1 MQFTTKPSH
10 PPKYGEF
17 TCQHTKL
24 QCVAPAT
31 QCHAIVK
38 CESDSLLLCGSD
50 NSGDASK
57 AFETQ
62 EYFCLTN
69 PTMQLERPEIIDLL
83 KFHIDADCADV
94 LDDMPVNHFAAPV
107 APAAAAHEPMPHP
120 GLQETATPLAPPASA
135 VTPAFVAAQVTPSA
149 TQTGAAIDSATLAQN
164 AKTLD
169 ELAAALESFDGCGLK
184 KTAKSTVFSDGVSTA
199 RVMLV
204 GEAPG
209 QDEDR
214 TGKPFVGRSGQ
225 LLDAMM
231 GTIGLSR
238 AGNLYIANVIAWRP
252 PGNRAPSVDEL
263 EICKP
268 FILRQIEL
276 AAPEIIVLVGGTSA
290 KTLLDTETGITR
302 LRGKWQTL
310 EIGGRAIPALPFFH
324 PAYVLR
330 RPETKADVWADLCA
344 LKQKLDA
351 AS

>member
-1 MQFTTKPSH
+1 
-10 PPKYGEF
+10 
-17 TCQHTKL
+17 
-24 QCVAPAT
+24 
-31 QCHAIVK
+31 
-38 CESDSLLLCGSD
+38 
-50 NSGDASK
+50 
-57 AFETQ
+57 
-62 EYFCLTN
+62 
-69 PTMQLERPEIIDLL
+69 MQLERPEIIDLL
-83 KFHIDADCADV
+83 KFHIEAGCADI
-94 LDDMPVNHFAAPV
+94 LDDMPVNHFAEAEPASHESAAPEP
-107 APAAAAHEPMPHP
+107 ASPEPAAMKQAAYA
-120 GLQETATPLAPPASA
+120 GLQESASPLATPAAPA
-135 VTPAFVAAQVTPSA
+135 VTPAVVAAQINPA
-149 TQTGAAIDSATLAQN
+149 APQNGAAGDSATLAKN

-169 ELAAALESFDGCGLK
+169 ELAAALERFDGCGLK
-184 KTAKSTVFSDGVSTA
+184 KTAKSTVFSDGVSSA
-199 RVMLV
+199 RIMLV

-231 GTIGLSR
+231 ATIGLSR
-238 AGNLYIANVIAWRP
+238 ADNLYIANVIPWRP

-263 EICKP
+263 ETCKP

-290 KTLLDTETGITR
+290 KTLLNTETGITR

-330 RPETKADVWADLCA
+330 RPETKIDVWADLCA

-351 AS
+351 GS

>member
-1 MQFTTKPSH
+1 
-10 PPKYGEF
+10 
-17 TCQHTKL
+17 
-24 QCVAPAT
+24 
-31 QCHAIVK
+31 
-38 CESDSLLLCGSD
+38 
-50 NSGDASK
+50 
-57 AFETQ
+57 
-62 EYFCLTN
+62 
-69 PTMQLERPEIIDLL
+69 MQLERPEIVDLL
-83 KFHIDADCADV
+83 KFHIEANCADV
-94 LDDMPVNHFAAPV
+94 LDDVPVNHFAEPEFAPPKPV
-107 APAAAAHEPMPHP
+107 TSEPSPP
-120 GLQETATPLAPPASA
+120 YSGLQERAGALATPASPAAPA
-135 VTPAFVAAQVTPSA
+135 VTSGVASNVVAAQINTAA
-149 TQTGAAIDSATLAQN
+149 TQNGAAGDGATLAKN

-169 ELAAALESFDGCGLK
+169 ALAAALDSFEGCGLK
-184 KTAKSTVFSDGVSTA
+184 KTAKSTVFSDGVSSA

-214 TGKPFVGRSGQ
+214 SGKPFVGRSGQ

-231 GTIGLSR
+231 ATIGLSR
-238 AGNLYIANVIAWRP
+238 DTNLYIANVIAWRP

-268 FILRQIEL
+268 FILRHIEL

-290 KTLLDTETGITR
+290 KTLLNTETGITR

-330 RPETKADVWADLCA
+330 RPATKADVWADLCA

-351 AS
+351 GS